1 MEHRDLLQKIEQLE
15 QKVSALENQ
24 KQGIRKYFSTAFR
37 KTNVI
42 IGIVISVMIA
52 SAILFAAQITFTN
65 GTVISA
71 TDVNANFTELY
82 NSVLS
87 AETFTGSI
95 ANSADI
101 VSTNNGFVKFTATQN
116 SDTSVFEPVVDGDY
130 GIKIKKAGKI
140 IYNLDQTITVGAGSL
155 AAVLWA
161 AIDSTQIAITSSSPT
176 NGNIHGVHIGGVYP
190 VAADQVLKFYWYS
203 STCDITALN
212 DGLAGNVSIMW
223 VGKK

>member
-1 MEHRDLLQKIEQLE
+1 MKHNDLLQKIEQLE

-101 VSTNNGFVKFTATQN
+101 VSTNNGYVKFTATQN
-116 SDTSVFEPVVDGDY
+116 SDTSVFESVADGDY

-140 IYNLDQTITVGAGSL
+140 IFNYDQIMASATMNP
-155 AAVLWA
+155 VLTTY
-161 AIDSTQIAITSSSPT
+161 IDGTQIAQTILSP
-176 NGNIHGVHIGGVYP
+176 GNLHGAHVGSVYSIS
-190 VAADQVLKFYWYS
+190 ADQVLKFYWYANLG
-203 STCDITALN
+203 DITSMN
-212 DGLAGNVSIMW
+212 DGIQGNVSIMW
-223 VGKK
+223 IGKK